1 MKNLLLPILL
11 SFALNL
17 SAQQL
22 KQHRWQNRLLI
33 LVDDEV
39 NSDKILTQ
47 LVTLKKD
54 KTGLAERKLIVYQFS
69 PKGYRKGL
77 SDNSDWL
84 SITKKNN
91 PLPLNSKTF
100 NIYLIGLDGD
110 IKMQK
115 QSPVNL
121 STIFALIDGMPM
133 RQAELRNG
141 KKQSSTKS

>member
-33 LVDDEV
+33 IVDDQA
-39 NSDKILTQ
+39 NSNKRSTQ
-47 LVTLKKD
+47 LATLKKD
-54 KTGLAERKLIVYQFS
+54 QVGLTERKLIIYQFS
-69 PKGYRKGL
+69 PKGYRKGV
-77 SDNSDWL
+77 SNNSDWL
-84 SITKKNN
+84 NITPESN
-91 PLPLNSKTF
+91 PLPQNNKGF
-100 NIYLIGLDGD
+100 NVYLIGLDGG
-110 IKMQK
+110 IKMQ
-115 QSPVNL
+115 QQNPVNL

-141 KKQSSTKS
+141 KK